1 MQTKWLGEEDE
12 DDEEG
17 FEVLVEFVKMFKGLG
32 EMCDIYGEDLE
43 RFSKVMMVMGVL
55 RKSCRGTV
63 TVERTDAVSKSNR
76 YVVDDVRL
84 LRKR

>member
-17 FEVLVEFVKMFKGLG
+17 FEVLVEFVKMFKCLG
-32 EMCDIYGEDLE
+32 GMCDIYGEDLE
-43 RFSKVMMVMGVL
+43 RFSKVMMVMGVR
-55 RKSCRGTV
+55 RKSYRGTV

-76 YVVDDVRL
+76 YVVGDVRL